1 LIIFDELHKKPEWKN
16 FIKGVF
22 DTKESGTRILV
33 TGSARLEVFDKL
45 GDSLAGRYFRHRLMP
60 FSLAEFRQINEKV
73 SLGQLMLRS
82 GFPEP
87 FLADDD
93 LEASRWRQQYVNG
106 LLTTDVF
113 DLEPNFQGDSLF

>member
-1 LIIFDELHKKPEWKN
+1 
-16 FIKGVF
+16 
-22 DTKESGTRILV
+22 
-33 TGSARLEVFDKL
+33 
-45 GDSLAGRYFRHRLMP
+45 MP

-82 GFPEP
+82 GFPET

-113 DLEPNFQGDSLF
+113 DLEPNFQGDSLVYFRS